1 MPTSSAGGN
10 NGSAFAGLAANTP
23 WWNISLG
30 IAMLMGR
37 FWMMIPVLG
46 IAGSMAAKKTVP
58 PSLGT
63 FPTNGLLFMVLLVG
77 VVLIVGALTFF
88 PVLSLGPV
96 LEEFLARQGK
106 LF

>member
-1 MPTSSAGGN
+1 
-10 NGSAFAGLAANTP
+10 
-23 WWNISLG
+23 
-30 IAMLMGR
+30 
-37 FWMMIPVLG
+37 MMIPVLG
-46 IAGSMAAKKTVP
+46 IAGAMVGKRTVP

-63 FPTNGLLFMVLLVG
+63 FPTNGALFLALLVG

-96 LEEFLARQGK
+96 LEEFLSQQGK

>member
-1 MPTSSAGGN
+1 
-10 NGSAFAGLAANTP
+10 
-23 WWNISLG
+23 
-30 IAMLMGR
+30 MLMGR

-58 PSLGT
+58 PSAGT
-63 FPTNGLLFMVLLVG
+63 FPTSGLLFMVLLVG

>member
-1 MPTSSAGGN
+1 MA
-10 NGSAFAGLAANTP
+10 
-23 WWNISLG
+23 
-30 IAMLMGR
+30 GR
-37 FWMMIPVLG
+37 FWMIIPVLA
-46 IAGSMAAKKTVP
+46 IAGAMVGKKTAP

-63 FPTNGLLFMVLLVG
+63 FPTNGGLFMLLLVG

-96 LEEFLARQGK
+96 LEEFLATQGK